1 MRGFRKLTAALLLA
15 ALAVSGCSSKEKE
28 ETAEATPTPEIQAE
42 ETATPTPTSTP
53 EPTEEPEPL
62 VPDVPE
68 GMVMSYLTGEYV
80 PEEIGRRRPAAIMIN
95 NIEASLPQWG
105 ISHAGIIYE
114 APVEG
119 GITRMMA
126 IFEDYDSLERIGS
139 VRSCRDYFI
148 NYAMGYEAIYV
159 HYGQSVYA
167 EPYLAMDEVN
177 NLSGLSGYGDQIFY
191 RTTDR
196 KPPHNAYISGA
207 GIQEGIGICGYS
219 QEYSEGYQGNFRFAS
234 SDAPVLLE
242 NGSTALRVEPGGYN
256 YNNAYFLYDPDTGLY
271 YRYQF
276 DGPQIDEEDGS
287 QLAVKNIIIQY
298 SSWENYDSNGYL
310 NIHPDQPGT
319 GKYITNGRAI
329 DITWSRDSAWEAD
342 HYYDSEGNEI
352 TLNPGKTWILIV
364 LDSYADQTVIE

>member
-1 MRGFRKLTAALLLA
+1 MCRRK
-15 ALAVSGCSSKEKE
+15 S
-28 ETAEATPTPEIQAE
+28 
-42 ETATPTPTSTP
+42 
-53 EPTEEPEPL
+53 
-62 VPDVPE
+62 
-68 GMVMSYLTGEYV
+68 
-80 PEEIGRRRPAAIMIN
+80 GRRRPAAIMIN

-196 KPPHNAYISGA
+196 KPPHNAYISGGGHSGGHRNLRILSGVFGRISGKFPVCFFRCA
-207 GIQEGIGICGYS
+207 G
-219 QEYSEGYQGNFRFAS
+219 AS
-234 SDAPVLLE
+234 GKRQHGPA
-242 NGSTALRVEPGGYN
+242 GG
-256 YNNAYFLYDPDTGLY
+256 A
-271 YRYQF
+271 
-276 DGPQIDEEDGS
+276 
-287 QLAVKNIIIQY
+287 
-298 SSWENYDSNGYL
+298 
-310 NIHPDQPGT
+310 
-319 GKYITNGRAI
+319 GR
-329 DITWSRDSAWEAD
+329 
-342 HYYDSEGNEI
+342 
-352 TLNPGKTWILIV
+352 L
-364 LDSYADQTVIE
+364 

>member
-68 GMVMSYLTGEYV
+68 GMVTSYLTGEYV

-139 VRSCRDYFI
+139 VRS
-148 NYAMGYEAIYV
+148 
-159 HYGQSVYA
+159 
-167 EPYLAMDEVN
+167 
-177 NLSGLSGYGDQIFY
+177 
-191 RTTDR
+191 
-196 KPPHNAYISGA
+196 
-207 GIQEGIGICGYS
+207 
-219 QEYSEGYQGNFRFAS
+219 
-234 SDAPVLLE
+234 
-242 NGSTALRVEPGGYN
+242 
-256 YNNAYFLYDPDTGLY
+256 
-271 YRYQF
+271 
-276 DGPQIDEEDGS
+276 
-287 QLAVKNIIIQY
+287 
-298 SSWENYDSNGYL
+298 
-310 NIHPDQPGT
+310 
-319 GKYITNGRAI
+319 
-329 DITWSRDSAWEAD
+329 
-342 HYYDSEGNEI
+342 
-352 TLNPGKTWILIV
+352 
-364 LDSYADQTVIE
+364 